1 MWFVFACVHTP
12 VGTANLSLVSIKF
25 LSVITSQTGGEVLK
39 LISRAQLLS
48 LRLLGFVFTC
58 VYLATHTHVHTHSH
72 TMTPRTFVWL
82 ANSLCWRRDGADL
95 FA

>member
-1 MWFVFACVHTP
+1 MCLRVCACVHTP

-58 VYLATHTHVHTHSH
+58 VYLATHTQINVHTQ
-72 TMTPRTFVWL
+72 PY
-82 ANSLCWRRDGADL
+82 NDP
-95 FA
+95 